1 MIRFEQVS
9 VTYDGAAQP
18 TLRDADLVIPEG
30 ELTLLVGPSG
40 VGKST
45 LLGAVCGLV
54 PHFTGGTLRGR
65 VTVAGRD
72 TRTHRPRELADVVGT
87 VGQDPL
93 AHFVT
98 DVVED
103 ELAYG
108 MESLGL
114 APAVMRRRVEETL
127 DLLGLNELRDRPI
140 ATLSGG
146 QQQRVAIG
154 SVLTPHPKV
163 LVLDE
168 PTSALDPAAAEEVL
182 AVLQRLVHDLGT
194 TVLMAEHRLE
204 RVVQYADQVLLLP
217 APGAAPVLGTPSS
230 IMAVSPVHPPVVALG
245 RLAGWSPLPLS
256 VRDARRRSTSL
267 LSRLPTSPSPTPSPP
282 TTPAPPTTPGPSATP
297 APPTATGPS
306 ATPPSSATPAP
317 PVSPTS
323 PSPAPTP
330 APPTAPGPSAT
341 PAPPTAP
348 GPSATSA
355 PPTATGPSATPPS
368 SATPAPPVSPASP
381 GPAPTP
387 APPTAPGPSATPGP
401 PVSPAAPGPLP
412 DPAAPRH
419 PAPPAFEAR
428 GLGRSPGFGKGRGG
442 EEAPRSGPTP
452 RPGILA
458 RLLRRS
464 EPTPATASGTGNGTG
479 TGTGTHSG
487 SDTAEQVAHVT
498 ALSLRRGRAEVL
510 HGIDLSVAP
519 GETIALMGR
528 NGAGKSTLLATL
540 IGTLAPTTGTVT
552 VGGRTPHRTAPQEM
566 VRRVGL
572 VPQEPRDLLYADTV
586 AAECSAADA
595 DAGRP
600 PGTCRALVS
609 ELLPDV
615 PDDTHPRDLSE
626 GQRLALALALV
637 LTGRPALLLLDEPT
651 RGLDYAAKARLIEI
665 LRALAADGH
674 AIVLATHD
682 VELAAELAH
691 RVVILAGGE
700 IVADGPTAEVVVS
713 SPAFAPQV
721 AKILAPGHWLTV
733 TQVARALADD
743 EATP

>member
-9 VTYDGAAQP
+9 VTYDGASAPSLQGV
-18 TLRDADLVIPEG
+18 DLEIPEG

-45 LLGAVCGLV
+45 LLGTVSGLV

-114 APAVMRRRVEETL
+114 PPAVMRRRVEETL

-154 SVLTPHPKV
+154 SVLTTHPKV

-204 RVVQYADQVLLLP
+204 RVVQYADRVLLLP
-217 APGAAPVLGTPSS
+217 ARGAAPVLGSPAEV
-230 IMAVSPVHPPVVALG
+230 MAVSPVCPPVVSLG

-256 VRDARRRSTSL
+256 VRDARRLAAPLR
-267 LSRLPTSPSPTPSPP
+267 SRLTPPAGSAPV
-282 TTPAPPTTPGPSATP
+282 TPAP
-297 APPTATGPS
+297 
-306 ATPPSSATPAP
+306 
-317 PVSPTS
+317 
-323 PSPAPTP
+323 
-330 APPTAPGPSAT
+330 
-341 PAPPTAP
+341 
-348 GPSATSA
+348 
-355 PPTATGPSATPPS
+355 
-368 SATPAPPVSPASP
+368 
-381 GPAPTP
+381 
-387 APPTAPGPSATPGP
+387 
-401 PVSPAAPGPLP
+401 PLP
-412 DPAAPRH
+412 DPAAPAPPAAPASPAFEARRSGN

-428 GLGRSPGFGKGRGG
+428 GSGGGAPGSGAAPGLLSRLLGRGRGKP
-442 EEAPRSGPTP
+442 APATPAEPATGDPTGDP
-452 RPGILA
+452 A
-458 RLLRRS
+458 RTRNLGLRRAR
-464 EPTPATASGTGNGTG
+464 T
-479 TGTGTHSG
+479 
-487 SDTAEQVAHVT
+487 
-498 ALSLRRGRAEVL
+498 EVL
-510 HGIDLSVAP
+510 RGIDLTVAP

-540 IGTLAPTTGTVT
+540 VGTLAPTTGEVT
-552 VGGRTPHRTAPQEM
+552 VGGRTPHRTAPPEM

-586 AAECSAADA
+586 AAECAAADS
-595 DAGRP
+595 DAGAA
-600 PGTCRALVS
+600 PGTCRDLVS
-609 ELLPDV
+609 GLLPDV

-665 LRALAADGH
+665 LRGLAADGH
-674 AIVLATHD
+674 AVVLATHD
-682 VELAAELAH
+682 VELAAELAD

-700 IVADGPTAEVVVS
+700 VVADGPTAEVVVS

-721 AKILAPGHWLTV
+721 AKVLAPGHWLTV
-733 TQVARALADD
+733 GQVSEALDAAAAR
-743 EATP
+743 

>member
-9 VTYDGAAQP
+9 VTYEGAAGP
-18 TLRDADLVIPEG
+18 ALRGADFVVPEG

-54 PHFTGGTLRGR
+54 PHFTGGRLSGR

-72 TRTHRPRELADVVGT
+72 TRTHKPRELADVVGT
-87 VGQDPL
+87 VGQDPM

-114 APAVMRRRVEETL
+114 PPAVMRRRVEETL

-154 SVLTPHPKV
+154 SVLTPHPRV

-204 RVVQYADQVLLLP
+204 RVVQYADRVLLLP
-217 APGAAPVLGTPSS
+217 SPGAAPVMGSPAE
-230 IMAVSPVHPPVVALG
+230 IMAISPVHPPVISLG

-256 VRDARRRSTSL
+256 VRDARRLAGPLR
-267 LSRLPTSPSPTPSPP
+267 SRLPQDAGAD
-282 TTPAPPTTPGPSATP
+282 PAPA
-297 APPTATGPS
+297 
-306 ATPPSSATPAP
+306 
-317 PVSPTS
+317 VFE
-323 PSPAPTP
+323 
-330 APPTAPGPSAT
+330 
-341 PAPPTAP
+341 
-348 GPSATSA
+348 
-355 PPTATGPSATPPS
+355 
-368 SATPAPPVSPASP
+368 
-381 GPAPTP
+381 
-387 APPTAPGPSATPGP
+387 
-401 PVSPAAPGPLP
+401 
-412 DPAAPRH
+412 
-419 PAPPAFEAR
+419 AFEAFEAGVR
-428 GLGRSPGFGKGRGG
+428 APSEPAKVPGSAGRPEGPGR
-442 EEAPRSGPTP
+442 
-452 RPGILA
+452 LA
-458 RLLRRS
+458 RLLRR
-464 EPTPATASGTGNGTG
+464 TPPARTGGAGVGVDATAGTVAA
-479 TGTGTHSG
+479 
-487 SDTAEQVAHVT
+487 TAAGVSV
-498 ALSLRRGRAEVL
+498 RRGRAEVL
-510 HGIDLSVAP
+510 HGIDLTIAP
-519 GETIALMGR
+519 GETVALMGR

-540 IGTLAPTTGTVT
+540 VGTIEPTTGKVL
-552 VGGRTPHRTAPQEM
+552 VGGRTPHRTPPREM
-566 VRRVGL
+566 VRHVGL
-572 VPQEPRDLLYADTV
+572 VPQDPRDLLYADTV
-586 AAECSAADA
+586 AAECAAADS
-595 DAGRP
+595 DAGAA
-600 PGTCRALVS
+600 PGTCRALVTA
-609 ELLPDV
+609 LLPDV

-637 LTGRPALLLLDEPT
+637 LTGEPALLLLDEPT
-651 RGLDYAAKARLIEI
+651 RGLDYAAKARLIGI
-665 LRALAADGH
+665 LRALAASGH
-674 AIVLATHD
+674 AVVLATHD

-721 AKILAPGHWLTV
+721 AKILAPGRWLTV
-733 TQVARALADD
+733 SQVARALSGDSGGSGGAGGAGDSGGSGDSGGAADGT
-743 EATP
+743 AGGLAP

>member
-9 VTYDGAAQP
+9 VTYDGAEGPSVQGV
-18 TLRDADLVIPEG
+18 DLVVPEG

-45 LLGAVCGLV
+45 LLGTVSGLV

-114 APAVMRRRVEETL
+114 PPAVMRRRVEETL

-140 ATLSGG
+140 TTLSGG

-154 SVLTPHPKV
+154 SVLTTHPKV

-204 RVVQYADQVLLLP
+204 RVVQYADRVLLLP
-217 APGAAPVLGTPSS
+217 ARGAAPVLGSPAEA
-230 IMAVSPVHPPVVALG
+230 MAVSPVCPPVVSLG

-256 VRDARRRSTSL
+256 VRDARR
-267 LSRLPTSPSPTPSPP
+267 LSAPLRDRLSH
-282 TTPAPPTTPGPSATP
+282 
-297 APPTATGPS
+297 TADS
-306 ATPPSSATPAP
+306 
-317 PVSPTS
+317 
-323 PSPAPTP
+323 
-330 APPTAPGPSAT
+330 APGN
-341 PAPPTAP
+341 
-348 GPSATSA
+348 
-355 PPTATGPSATPPS
+355 
-368 SATPAPPVSPASP
+368 
-381 GPAPTP
+381 
-387 APPTAPGPSATPGP
+387 
-401 PVSPAAPGPLP
+401 
-412 DPAAPRH
+412 

-428 GLGRSPGFGKGRGG
+428 GAGRSPDHSAPPAFEARGAGRSPDLSAPPAFEARGSGGGAPGGGAAPGLLSRLLGRSKPKP
-442 EEAPRSGPTP
+442 A
-452 RPGILA
+452 
-458 RLLRRS
+458 
-464 EPTPATASGTGNGTG
+464 EPAESAEPAAG
-479 TGTGTHSG
+479 
-487 SDTAEQVAHVT
+487 DTARARNLGV
-498 ALSLRRGRAEVL
+498 RRGRTDVL
-510 HGIDLSVAP
+510 RAVDLTVAP

-528 NGAGKSTLLATL
+528 NGAGKSTLLAAL
-540 IGTLAPTTGTVT
+540 VGTLAPATGEVT
-552 VGGRTPHRTAPQEM
+552 VGGRTPHRTPPPEM
-566 VRRVGL
+566 VRHVGL

-586 AAECSAADA
+586 AAECAAADS
-595 DAGRP
+595 DAGAP
-600 PGTCRALVS
+600 PGTCRDLVAGM
-609 ELLPDV
+609 LPGVPGDV
-615 PDDTHPRDLSE
+615 HPRDLSE

-665 LRALAADGH
+665 LRGLAADGH
-674 AIVLATHD
+674 AVVLATHD
-682 VELAAELAH
+682 VELAAELAD

-700 IVADGPTAEVVVS
+700 VVADGPTAEVVVS

-721 AKILAPGHWLTV
+721 AKVLAPGHWLTV
-733 TQVARALADD
+733 RQVAEALDA
-743 EATP
+743 ERTR

>member
-9 VTYDGAAQP
+9 VTYA
-18 TLRDADLVIPEG
+18 DASGPCLQGVDLVIPEG

-45 LLGAVCGLV
+45 LLGAVSGLV

-72 TRTHRPRELADVVGT
+72 TRTHKPRELADVVGT

-98 DVVED
+98 DTVED

-114 APAVMRRRVEETL
+114 PPAVMRRRVEETL

-217 APGAAPVLGTPSS
+217 SPGAAPVIGTPAE
-230 IMAVSPVHPPVVALG
+230 IMAVSPVHPPVVSLG

-256 VRDARRRSTSL
+256 IRDARRRAAPL
-267 LSRLPTSPSPTPSPP
+267 MARL
-282 TTPAPPTTPGPSATP
+282 
-297 APPTATGPS
+297 
-306 ATPPSSATPAP
+306 
-317 PVSPTS
+317 
-323 PSPAPTP
+323 
-330 APPTAPGPSAT
+330 
-341 PAPPTAP
+341 
-348 GPSATSA
+348 ATSQ
-355 PPTATGPSATPPS
+355 GSELS
-368 SATPAPPVSPASP
+368 
-381 GPAPTP
+381 
-387 APPTAPGPSATPGP
+387 
-401 PVSPAAPGPLP
+401 
-412 DPAAPRH
+412 
-419 PAPPAFEAR
+419 APPAFEAR
-428 GLGRSPGFGKGRGG
+428 GAGRGPDLSASPAF
-442 EEAPRSGPTP
+442 EARGSGGGAPVAGA
-452 RPGILA
+452 PGLLA
-458 RLLRRS
+458 RLLRRGKQ
-464 EPTPATASGTGNGTG
+464 PPATATGI
-479 TGTGTHSG
+479 G
-487 SDTAEQVAHVT
+487 SAPAAVRDLGV
-498 ALSLRRGRAEVL
+498 RRGRVQAL
-510 HGIDLSVAP
+510 HGITLTVAP

-528 NGAGKSTLLATL
+528 NGAGKSTLLSTL
-540 IGTLAPTTGTVT
+540 VGTVAPTTGEVT
-552 VGGRTPHRTAPQEM
+552 VGGRTPHRTAPPEM

-586 AAECSAADA
+586 AAECAAADS
-595 DAGRP
+595 DAGAP
-600 PGTCRALVS
+600 PGTCRDLVS
-609 ELLPDV
+609 ALLPDV
-615 PDDTHPRDLSE
+615 PDDVHPRDLSE

-651 RGLDYAAKARLIEI
+651 RGLDYAAKVRLIEI
-665 LRALAADGH
+665 LRGLAAEGH

-700 IVADGPTAEVVVS
+700 VVADGPTAEVVVS

-721 AKILAPGHWLTV
+721 AKVLAPAPWLTV
-733 TQVARALADD
+733 RQVAEALDAA
-743 EATP
+743 EAAR